1 MWHFIFRIHL
11 AAVILGKCHT
21 NKDFVIYQRKL
32 LCVAGLGIAFC
43 SSLFFSP
50 SPSFAPYSAFA
61 GCFKSAS
68 HKKSLSQWNTAIWEI
83 IEWWLGGTNASL
95 RNYTTISP
103 AFTTFLKASCHPGR
117 KSPRLKIHCI
127 FKPAWW
133 HGSPNPGCNT
143 TAHSSHSWYAN
154 TEATASLHPPNFAL
168 LYLLFSGKL
177 SGFQQKSFDWML
189 VFYCIPCAAST
200 GVMTGLKEF
209 KKQTKKDLFSHTVID
224 PIHHEISHN
233 YIIWVLLNK
242 QPCRLWKN

>member
-11 AAVILGKCHT
+11 AAVIQGKCHL

-32 LCVAGLGIAFC
+32 LCVAGLAIAFC

-117 KSPRLKIHCI
+117 KSPRLKIHYI

-133 HGSPNPGCNT
+133 HGSLIPRCNT
-143 TAHSSHSWYAN
+143 TAHSSHSSHAN
-154 TEATASLHPPNFAL
+154 TKATVSLHLSNFAL
-168 LYLLFSGKL
+168 LYLFSPVKYSVFLL
-177 SGFQQKSFDWML
+177 SAK
-189 VFYCIPCAAST
+189 
-200 GVMTGLKEF
+200 
-209 KKQTKKDLFSHTVID
+209 
-224 PIHHEISHN
+224 
-233 YIIWVLLNK
+233 IIWVNVYFFSLALHYNTLLV
-242 QPCRLWKN
+242 L